1 MNRDEIK
8 AEAKRIGLKVS
19 EGFMD
24 DWPEN
29 SAILIVGILLGIG
42 IHKYIL

>member
-1 MNRDEIK
+1 MNREEIK

-19 EGFMD
+19 EGFLD
-24 DWPEN
+24 DWAEN
-29 SAILIVGILLGIG
+29 MAILVVGVVLGIG